1 MSVSQQSYSSWMV
14 RLHWL
19 TVLLI
24 IAIYASIEFRA
35 IFEKGT
41 VERDLIKEV
50 HFVLGLSLW
59 FITLLRLVVRRF
71 SLIPAIDPAPT
82 ALALKMAALM
92 HLVLYGFLLLMPL
105 LGWLILSAGD
115 KVIPFWGFQL
125 PALIRPDPDLAGS
138 IKEIHELVGT
148 AGYVLIAVH
157 TLGALAHHYLIKD
170 NSLKRMLPGLFSQK
184 RLKQVDSPR

>member
-1 MSVSQQSYSSWMV
+1 MSVSQQSYSNWMV

-24 IAIYASIEFRA
+24 IAIYASIEFRGL
-35 IFEKGT
+35 FEKGT
-41 VERDLIKEV
+41 AERDLMKEV

-71 SLIPAIDPAPT
+71 SVIPAIEPAPS
-82 ALALKMAALM
+82 AMVIKISGLM
-92 HLVLYGFLLLMPL
+92 HLALYSFLLLMPL

-125 PALIRPDPDLAGS
+125 PALIGPDPDLAAS
-138 IKEIHELVGT
+138 IEDIHECIGT

-157 TLGALAHHYLIKD
+157 TLGALAHHYRLKD
-170 NSLKRMLPGLFSQK
+170 NTLKRMLPGLFGQK
-184 RLKQVDSPR
+184 S

>member
-1 MSVSQQSYSSWMV
+1 MSASQQSYSNWMV

-24 IAIYASIEFRA
+24 IAIYASIEFRGL
-35 IFEKGT
+35 FEKGT
-41 VERDLIKEV
+41 AERDLIKEV

-71 SLIPAIDPAPT
+71 SVIPAIEPAPS
-82 ALALKMAALM
+82 AMAIKISGLM
-92 HLVLYGFLLLMPL
+92 HLALYGFLLLMPL

-115 KVIPFWGFQL
+115 KVIPFWGVQL
-125 PALIRPDPDLAGS
+125 PALIGPDPDLAGS

-148 AGYVLIAVH
+148 AGYAFIALH
-157 TLGALAHHYLIKD
+157 TLGALAHHYRLKD
-170 NSLKRMLPGLFSQK
+170 NTLKRMLPGLFAPKS
-184 RLKQVDSPR
+184 

>member
-1 MSVSQQSYSSWMV
+1 MSASQQSYSNWMV

-24 IAIYASIEFRA
+24 IAIYASIEFRG

-41 VERDLIKEV
+41 AERDLIKEV

-59 FITLLRLVVRRF
+59 LITLLRLVVRRF
-71 SLIPAIDPAPT
+71 SLIPVIVPVPT
-82 ALALKMAALM
+82 ALALKISALM

-125 PALIRPDPDLAGS
+125 PALIGPDPDLAGS
-138 IKEIHELVGT
+138 IKEIHEVVGT

-170 NSLKRMLPGLFSQK
+170 NTLKRMLPGLFSQK
-184 RLKQVDSPR
+184 G

>member
-24 IAIYASIEFRA
+24 ITIYASIEFRG

-41 VERDLIKEV
+41 AERDLIKEV

-59 FITLLRLVVRRF
+59 LVTLLRLVVRRF
-71 SLIPAIDPAPT
+71 SLIPVIDPAPS
-82 ALALKMAALM
+82 ALALKIAALM

-125 PALIRPDPDLAGS
+125 PALIGPDPDLAGS
-138 IKEIHELVGT
+138 IKEIHELAGT

-170 NSLKRMLPGLFSQK
+170 NTLKRMLPGLFSQK
-184 RLKQVDSPR
+184 G

>member
-1 MSVSQQSYSSWMV
+1 MSASQQSYSNWMV

-24 IAIYASIEFRA
+24 IAIYASIEFRGL
-35 IFEKGT
+35 FEKGT
-41 VERDLIKEV
+41 SERDLIKEV

-71 SLIPAIDPAPT
+71 SVIPAIEPAPS
-82 ALALKMAALM
+82 AMAIKISGLM

-125 PALIRPDPDLAGS
+125 PALIGPDPDLAGS

-148 AGYVLIAVH
+148 AGYVFIALH
-157 TLGALAHHYLIKD
+157 TLAALAHHYRLKD
-170 NSLKRMLPGLFSQK
+170 NTLKRMLPGLFAPKS
-184 RLKQVDSPR
+184 

>member
-1 MSVSQQSYSSWMV
+1 MSGSQQSYSNWMV

-24 IAIYASIEFRA
+24 IAIYASIEFRGL
-35 IFEKGT
+35 FEKGT
-41 VERDLIKEV
+41 AERDLMKEV

-71 SLIPAIDPAPT
+71 SVIPAIEPAPS
-82 ALALKMAALM
+82 AMAVKISGLM
-92 HLVLYGFLLLMPL
+92 HLALYGFLLLMPL

-125 PALIRPDPDLAGS
+125 PALIGPDPDLADS
-138 IKEIHELVGT
+138 MEEIHELVGT

-157 TLGALAHHYLIKD
+157 TLGALAHHYRLKD
-170 NSLKRMLPGLFSQK
+170 NTLKRMLPGLFKPKS
-184 RLKQVDSPR
+184 

>member
-1 MSVSQQSYSSWMV
+1 MSASQQSYSNWMV

-24 IAIYASIEFRA
+24 IAIYASIEFRG

-59 FITLLRLVVRRF
+59 LITLLRLVVRRF
-71 SLIPAIDPAPT
+71 SVIPAIEPAPSV
-82 ALALKMAALM
+82 MAIKISGLM
-92 HLVLYGFLLLMPL
+92 HLALYGFLLLMPL

-125 PALIRPDPDLAGS
+125 PALIGPDPDLASS

-157 TLGALAHHYLIKD
+157 TLGALAHHYRLKD
-170 NSLKRMLPGLFSQK
+170 NTLKRMLPGLFGQK
-184 RLKQVDSPR
+184 S

>member
-1 MSVSQQSYSSWMV
+1 MSGSQQSYSNWMV

-19 TVLLI
+19 TALLI
-24 IAIYASIEFRA
+24 IAIYASIEFRG

-41 VERDLIKEV
+41 AERDLIKEV

-71 SLIPAIDPAPT
+71 SVIPAIEPAPS
-82 ALALKMAALM
+82 AMAIKISGLM
-92 HLVLYGFLLLMPL
+92 HLALYGFLLLMPL
-105 LGWLILSAGD
+105 LGWLILSAGN
-115 KVIPFWGFQL
+115 KVIPFWVFQL

-138 IKEIHELVGT
+138 IKEIHEWVGT

-157 TLGALAHHYLIKD
+157 TLGALAHHYRLKD
-170 NSLKRMLPGLFSQK
+170 NTLKRMLPGLFGQK
-184 RLKQVDSPR
+184 S